1 MKPSRV
7 LGAAVCALAL
17 VVSACSSSTE
27 SQQTGPGQWSAYA
40 PTTDS
45 VSSTGAIEWLPCGAV
60 QCGSLTVLADTEA
73 PQLGSVKLALYRR
86 ASPLSAK
93 APVLLLVADRLSGS
107 TPRALAEDATLLF
120 GSSVDAYTVV
130 SVASRGMVDSP
141 MPVAASS
148 RIATLDAAEDL
159 QFVYSALH
167 TKKVFAMGWGSGA
180 TAVVAWQMQFPKS
193 VKAAVVDAPMDPSV
207 ALVGQL
213 AEQLASS
220 ERAGVTA
227 ARWCASHLSCSINA
241 IVADEIARFRLK
253 MLEGRLPEGITADVV
268 SRAAAN
274 AIASGSPGKIFDA
287 MLRAMDA
294 HDGVALLQ
302 MAGVAPATADATA
315 FCADVPRTIA
325 ARAARA
331 AVALHS
337 KHTRQIHVGNEHLLW
352 GFCSDLPESVRPLG
366 AVQPAESSTGA
377 RMMVTIARGDPF
389 TPPAPARA
397 MAQRM
402 KWTYASVAA
411 NRRFVLGVDAAITA
425 AAMEFLGA

>member
-7 LGAAVCALAL
+7 LGAVCALAL
-17 VVSACSSSTE
+17 VASACSSSTE
-27 SQQTGPGQWSAYA
+27 SSSNSSSQWSAASA
-40 PTTDS
+40 PSES
-45 VSSTGAIEWLPCGAV
+45 VAPIGDIEWLPCGAV
-60 QCGSLTVLADTEA
+60 QCGSLSVLADTEA

-86 ASPLSAK
+86 VSPLSSK
-93 APVLLLVADRLSGS
+93 APVLLLVADRVLGVS
-107 TPRALAEDATLLF
+107 PRELAEQAPLLF
-120 GSSVDAYTVV
+120 GSSVNGYTVV
-130 SVASRGMVDSP
+130 SVASRGMVESP

-148 RIATLDAAEDL
+148 RIATLDVAEDL
-159 QFVYSALH
+159 QFIYSALN

-180 TAVVAWQMQFPKS
+180 TAVVAWEMQYPKS
-193 VKAAVVDAPMDPSV
+193 VDAAVVDAPMDP
-207 ALVGQL
+207 AAPLPGQL
-213 AEQLASS
+213 TEQLVST

-274 AIASGSPGKIFDA
+274 AIASASPGKIFDA
-287 MLRAMDA
+287 MLRAMDNR
-294 HDGVALLQ
+294 DGIGLLQ
-302 MAGVAPATADATA
+302 MAGVAPAPADATA
-315 FCADVPRTIA
+315 FCADVPRNVA
-325 ARAARA
+325 ARATRA

-337 KHTRQIHVGNEHLLW
+337 KHTRQIHVGNEHVMW
-352 GFCSDLPESVRPLG
+352 GFCADLPEAARPLG

-397 MAQRM
+397 MTKRM
-402 KWTYASVAA
+402 KWTYLSVAA
-411 NRRFVLGVDAAITA
+411 NRRFVLGVDTA
-425 AAMEFLGA
+425 LTEAAMEFLGA